1 MASKIRDSSFV
12 SEADKLTVR
21 KCGFM
26 KKILLILGIVLIVI
40 AVVALLAAYL
50 WYFGAYHTMD
60 GTADLYHRQIQM
72 MWICLAVGVATMI
85 AGVLCLVL
93 RNRY

>member
-1 MASKIRDSSFV
+1 
-12 SEADKLTVR
+12 
-21 KCGFM
+21 M

-40 AVVALLAAYL
+40 AVVALLAAAL
-50 WYFGAYHTMD
+50 WYDIVHHTPD
-60 GTADLYHRQIQM
+60 GTADFYILRIRK